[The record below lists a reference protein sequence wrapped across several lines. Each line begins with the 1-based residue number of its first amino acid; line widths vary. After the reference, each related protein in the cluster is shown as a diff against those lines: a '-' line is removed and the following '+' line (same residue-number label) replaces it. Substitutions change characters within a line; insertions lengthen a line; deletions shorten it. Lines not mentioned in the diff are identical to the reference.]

1 MRLPIRASGLIE
13 MAVTDIASGTA
24 VSAAAEPS
32 RRRDRA
38 IDRFRRHRL
47 AMLGVITVILLVLLS
62 AIGPYLLPFDDL
74 FIDVRNRF
82 TGPFVSVHLL
92 GTDQLGRDL
101 LARLM
106 MAGRIS
112 MSIGISAMVIAT
124 VLGTAVGAVAGYY
137 GGTIGATLMRLVDAM
152 LCFPSI
158 FLLLAL
164 AAFTN
169 PGVISITIIIALTS
183 WMEVARVVEAQ
194 IKSLRERDFAVAA
207 ELMGGSDRYIIFREL
222 LPNALGPI
230 AVAATLNVANAILA
244 ESYVSFLGYG
254 IQPPTPSWGNMLNN
268 AQQYLTSAP
277 WLAIFPGFLITL
289 AVTSFNFIGD
299 GLRDAFDPRL
309 DH

>member
-1 MRLPIRASGLIE
+1 M
-13 MAVTDIASGTA
+13 T
-24 VSAAAEPS
+24 AEPT

-38 IDRFRRHRL
+38 IDRFLRHRL
-47 AMLGVITVILLVLLS
+47 AVLGMIMTIVLVFFS
-62 AIGPYLLPFDDL
+62 VVGPYLLPFDDL
-74 FIDVRNRF
+74 YIDVRNRF
-82 TGPFVSVHLL
+82 AGPFVSVHLF

-112 MSIGISAMVIAT
+112 MSIGFSAMVMAIS
-124 VLGTAVGAVAGYY
+124 LGTVVGAVAGYY
-137 GGTIGATLMRLVDAM
+137 GGAIGATLMRLVDAM

-169 PGVISITIIIALTS
+169 PGVGSITVIIALTS
-183 WMEVARVVEAQ
+183 WMEVARIVEGQ
-194 IKSLRERDFAVAA
+194 VKSLRERDFAVAA

-222 LPNALGPI
+222 LPNAVGPI
-230 AVAATLNVANAILA
+230 VVAATLNVANAILM

-268 AQQYLTSAP
+268 AQQYLVSAP
-277 WLAIFPGFLITL
+277 WLAIFPGLAITA

-309 DH
+309 EH